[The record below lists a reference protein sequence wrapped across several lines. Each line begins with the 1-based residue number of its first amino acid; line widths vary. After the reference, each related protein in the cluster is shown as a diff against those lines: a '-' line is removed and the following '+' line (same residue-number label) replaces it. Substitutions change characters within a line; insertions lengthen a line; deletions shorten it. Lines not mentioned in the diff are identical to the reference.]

1 MLLIPSAVH
10 SHPPSCLNF
19 AQLTQNH
26 DLRMTVLTLGWGAIC
41 GPDTT
46 PEYVNEVSPTVAEI
60 RPKCIRYQMGI
71 MFKIAHSPTY
81 CRGACQAIVI
91 YSKPISTVKHRKLHK
106 KLFLCHFSTMAQGI
120 SKCAFSYQATWT
132 LIKSIAVFFTF
143 PFWLSSFFY
152 PCMKL
157 GCNRPFPRKY
167 QLNQTSNHRNNIPWP
182 QKHFYTVFC
191 HRLFPPYQK
200 NL

>member
-1 MLLIPSAVH
+1 MLFVD
-10 SHPPSCLNF
+10 
-19 AQLTQNH
+19 QTQ
-26 DLRMTVLTLGWGAIC
+26 
-41 GPDTT
+41 T

-71 MFKIAHSPTY
+71 MFKIAHSSTY
-81 CRGACQAIVI
+81 CRSACQAIVI

-106 KLFLCHFSTMAQGI
+106 KLFLCHFSTMEKGI
-120 SKCAFSYQATWT
+120 SKRAFSYQATWT
-132 LIKSIAVFFTF
+132 LIKTTAVFFFTF
-143 PFWLSSFFY
+143 PFWFSSFFY

-157 GCNRPFPRKY
+157 RCNHPFPQKY
-167 QLNQTSNHRNNIPWP
+167 QLSQTSNHRNNIPWP